1 MAPCITFSTFGNNCT
16 MTFTDQLW
24 QDISPM
30 YEAILSHGFVTDLT
44 TGNLPTTTFQYYI
57 QQDALYL
64 IDFSRAL
71 NQLAARSG
79 TPDHILQFTQF
90 AQNAILVERVLH
102 ETYFALYNIQPELVK
117 MPTCFAYTN
126 YLLATTSLQSLAVGA
141 AAVLP
146 CFWIYRQVGK
156 HIYQQAIQ
164 ENPYRRWIDTYAGDA
179 FDQSVNQM
187 LTLTDRLADEAGAS
201 ERKKMREAFRISSRL
216 EWYFWNDAYTQTRW
230 LV

>member
-1 MAPCITFSTFGNNCT
+1 

-24 QDISPM
+24 QDISPI
-30 YEAILSHGFVTDLT
+30 YTSILEHGFVNELMA
-44 TGNLPTTTFQYYI
+44 GNLPSPTFQYYI

-64 IDFSRAL
+64 TDFSRAL
-71 NQLAARSG
+71 NQLAARAT
-79 TPDHILQFTQF
+79 TPDDMLTFTQF
-90 AQNAILVERVLH
+90 AQNAILVERALH
-102 ETYFALYNIQPELVK
+102 ETYFALYDIQPGMEK
-117 MPTCFAYTN
+117 MPACFAYTN
-126 YLLATTSLQSLAVGA
+126 YLLATTSSQPIAVGA

-156 HIYQQAIQ
+156 HIYERAIQ
-164 ENPYRRWIDTYAGDA
+164 ENPYRSWIDTYAGDA

-187 LTLTDRLADEAGAS
+187 LALTDAYAETAGNQERAS
-201 ERKKMREAFRISSRL
+201 MREAFRVSSRL